1 MSYILLAE
9 DDRALQF
16 LVQRKL
22 EQEGYAVRSL
32 ENGAEALALAL
43 SERPSLML
51 LDIGLPSMTGFE
63 VCRAVK
69 RHYGTEAPPIV
80 IISTNGQDSDVEA
93 AEEIG
98 ADDYLIKPFSL
109 RDLAVRVRS
118 LLSGPQTRQS
128 YSM

>member
-9 DDRALQF
+9 DDRSLQF

-22 EQEGYAVRSL
+22 EQEGYTVRSI

-43 SERPSLML
+43 KERPMLLL
-51 LDIGLPSMTGFE
+51 LDIGLPEVTGYE
-63 VCRAVK
+63 ICRIVK
-69 RHYGTEAPPIV
+69 RHYGVQAPPVV

-93 AEEIG
+93 AEDIG

-109 RDLAVRVRS
+109 RDLAERVRDFMNNS
-118 LLSGPQTRQS
+118 HVRQS
-128 YSM
+128 YSI

>member
-1 MSYILLAE
+1 MGYILLAE
-9 DDRALQF
+9 DDHTLQF

-22 EQEGYAVRSL
+22 EQEGYIVRSL
-32 ENGAEALALAL
+32 ENGAEALAVAL

-69 RHYGTEAPPIV
+69 QHYGAEAPPIV

-93 AEEIG
+93 AEQIG

-118 LLSGPQTRQS
+118 LLGDPQTRQS

>member
-9 DDRALQF
+9 DDRSLQF

-22 EQEGYAVRSL
+22 EQEGYTVRCI
-32 ENGAEALALAL
+32 ENGAEALAQAL
-43 SERPSLML
+43 SERPALLL
-51 LDIGLPSMTGFE
+51 LDIGLPEVTGFE
-63 VCRAVK
+63 ICRAVK
-69 RHYGTEAPPIV
+69 QHYGTQAPPIV

-93 AEEIG
+93 AEDIG

-109 RDLAVRVRS
+109 RDLAERVREF
-118 LLSGPQTRQS
+118 LGDTQPRQS

>member
-9 DDRALQF
+9 DDRSLQF

-22 EQEGYAVRSL
+22 EAEGFTVRSTVD
-32 ENGAEALALAL
+32 GAEALALAL
-43 SERPSLML
+43 NERPALLL
-51 LDIGLPSMTGFE
+51 LDIGLPSATGFD

-69 RHYGTEAPPIV
+69 QYYGAESPPIV

-93 AEEIG
+93 AEDIG

-109 RDLAVRVRS
+109 RDLVERVRS
-118 LLSGPQTRQS
+118 FLEGNQARQS

>member
-9 DDRALQF
+9 DDRSLQF

-22 EQEGYAVRSL
+22 ETEGYAVRSTMD
-32 ENGAEALALAL
+32 GTEALALAL
-43 SERPSLML
+43 NDRPALLL
-51 LDIGLPSMTGFE
+51 LDIGLPGATGFD

-69 RHYGTEAPPIV
+69 QHYGSDAPPIL
-80 IISTNGQDSDVEA
+80 IISTNGQESDVEA
-93 AEEIG
+93 AEGVG

-109 RDLAVRVRS
+109 RDLAERVRFFLNGAQS
-118 LLSGPQTRQS
+118 RQS

>member
-118 LLSGPQTRQS
+118 LLSDPQTRQS

>member
-1 MSYILLAE
+1 MGYILLAE
-9 DDRALQF
+9 DDHTLQF

-22 EQEGYAVRSL
+22 EQEGYIVRSL
-32 ENGAEALALAL
+32 ENGAEALAVAL

-69 RHYGTEAPPIV
+69 QHYGAEAPPIV

-118 LLSGPQTRQS
+118 LLGDPQTRQS